1 MIRYIINL
9 VLIVFVSFFIALIIS
24 EYNSKSHK
32 EKLILN
38 RDNVNRNLVEKTKNL
53 DILRNDTNNIIKF
66 NNGYDNNEKK
76 NNRKFWELF
85 SKWREKQ

>member
-1 MIRYIINL
+1 M
-9 VLIVFVSFFIALIIS
+9 FVSFFIALIIS

-85 SKWREKQ
+85 SK

>member
-85 SKWREKQ
+85 SK

>member
-76 NNRKFWELF
+76 K
-85 SKWREKQ
+85 